1 MGLLHVHN
9 NYTVYLQQ
17 RMQALFYIHVFVAWV
32 RRKYK
37 SASLTTYNVQCTCT
51 RMIALYSVCVLVH
64 DMNSLQ
70 QLMRLYAKYREAEV
84 HRKALVFQ
92 KQYLKCQVDAFFQT
106 QQAALL
112 MMADMGAP
120 SASTLRSKS
129 RKHTLLKFKT
139 TVHAVMAAHR
149 FQYVVRRKE
158 QYIQSYSNR
167 IEREKT
173 DLHLHHHST
182 NGISISVRPT
192 NDKAGA
198 VLKHPPNDS
207 AATCTSSI
215 PHTASVQTSSNSRP
229 KLSSMQPICSTH
241 SQGTLQPTTTTV
253 PQLSAYIPSL
263 ARLQARLGGTVN

>member
-1 MGLLHVHN
+1 MLLHTGRGPEN
-9 NYTVYLQQ
+9 E
-17 RMQALFYIHVFVAWV
+17 
-32 RRKYK
+32 
-37 SASLTTYNVQCTCT
+37 ASINLHSCICSLGEKEIRECFTYSIYVQCLFT
-51 RMIALYSVCVLVH
+51 RMIALYSVCVRVH
-64 DMNSLQ
+64 DMNSPQ

-120 SASTLRSKS
+120 SASTLKSKS
-129 RKHTLLKFKT
+129 RNRTLLKFKT
-139 TVHAVMAAHR
+139 AVHAVMAAHR
-149 FQYVVRRKE
+149 FQFVVRRKE

-173 DLHLHHHST
+173 NLHLHHHST
-182 NGISISVRPT
+182 NGVSISVRPT
-192 NDKAGA
+192 NDKARA
-198 VLKHPPNDS
+198 VSSVLKHPPNDS
-207 AATCTSSI
+207 GATCI
-215 PHTASVQTSSNSRP
+215 PHTASVQTSSNSQP